1 MSFGE
6 SLAPLLG
13 RFVMA
18 WFFLTQAYHYALD
31 WNNTAILLTM
41 KDVPTPPV
49 LLLIALVGIV
59 LGSLSLVLGFCT
71 RAGALALFAITV
83 AATVTMH
90 DYWHLRVAAA
100 RNADYDIFMRNMA
113 IAGGLLMLIGL
124 GSGRFGMDN
133 LKPKDGAAKSA
144 VAAKR
149 RER

>member
-13 RFVMA
+13 RLVLA

-41 KDVPTPPV
+41 KDVPTPPIV
-49 LLLIALVGIV
+49 LLLGLVGLL
-59 LGSLSLVLGFCT
+59 LGSVSLLLGFCT

-83 AATVTMH
+83 AATVTMN
-90 DYWHLRVAAA
+90 DYWHVRAVAARA
-100 RNADYDIFMRNMA
+100 ADYDIFARNVA
-113 IAGGLLMLIGL
+113 IAGGLLLLIGM

-133 LKPKDGAAKSA
+133 LKKAAPAHK
-144 VAAKR
+144 AAAGGKHR
-149 RER
+149 